1 MNTFIAG
8 SLISQGY
15 YKSFQPNFI
24 NRDWQLPNMEVL
36 SLLSQ
41 ADRNLGRLDM
51 YSEYV
56 DIDLF
61 VKMHIA
67 KEATQ
72 SSKIE
77 GTQTN
82 VEEAFLSKDEVS
94 SEKRDDWEEVQN
106 YIVAMNDAVNMLH
119 RLPFSS
125 RLIKQTHKI
134 LLQGVRGEHKMPGE
148 YRKSQNW
155 IGGATINDA
164 VFVPPV
170 HTSIDELMSDIEKF
184 ANDELNPL
192 PDLLKV
198 ALIHYQFETIHPFL
212 DGNGRVGRLLI
223 TLYLVSKGILKRPIL
238 YLSDFFE
245 RNRILYYDNLTR
257 VRTHNDLNQWLK
269 FFLTG
274 VIETAKS
281 GVTTFDAIL
290 QLQKNMEAEAA
301 KLGSRGSDAK
311 KVIEYLYK
319 KPIITVQEIEGIIG
333 KSNVTAYKLLSY
345 FETRGILSEIKSAQR
360 GKLYAFKE
368 YINLFSSNPK

>member
-333 KSNVTAYKLLSY
+333 KSNVTAYKLLSD